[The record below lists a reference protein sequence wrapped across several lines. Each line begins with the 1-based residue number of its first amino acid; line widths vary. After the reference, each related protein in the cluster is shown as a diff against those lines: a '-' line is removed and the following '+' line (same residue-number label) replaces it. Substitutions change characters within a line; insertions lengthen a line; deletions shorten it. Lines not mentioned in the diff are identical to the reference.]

1 MNKPIL
7 RIEFKS
13 LELRVSEVEA
23 AVYNL
28 SENVEKLLAA
38 VKRSKARKKKAS

>member
-1 MNKPIL
+1 MNKPVL
-7 RIEFKS
+7 RTEFKL
-13 LELRVSEVEA
+13 LELRVVEVEA

>member
-1 MNKPIL
+1 MNRPIL
-7 RIEFKS
+7 RTEFKA
-13 LELRVSEVEA
+13 LELRVLEVES

-28 SENVEKLLAA
+28 SETIEKLLAA